1 MNNFKPGYIPLQEW
15 MTATPQLDN
24 LSLYEMTLPGTHNA
38 GCDWQASYA
47 FAVKNWAACQD
58 TSFYSQLYRGSR
70 ALDVRLSY
78 QGSAQGFNRFR
89 FQHNS
94 FLSSRNLED
103 LIRDLKTFL
112 VERPGEFIIL
122 DFHKLDKGDGD
133 FNFAEFSDLMV
144 QHLGERM
151 IPFANRHMTLGQL
164 RQASPLQRILVAG
177 ALPFNSGNGLFH
189 SSIGHKWI
197 NKTTVSTTDLHK
209 YITQVMSEFMSR
221 DRLWSLSATSFSL
234 GGPQRILKDLDIW
247 FDPAQT
253 DWAKKCNII
262 NFDFIKDSNIVPFCH
277 AANIE
282 KAAGKSGLKARA
294 QTV

>member
-1 MNNFKPGYIPLQEW
+1 MSDFKPDYIPLHEW
-15 MTATPQLDN
+15 MTIPQFDN

-47 FAVKNWAACQD
+47 PTVKNWVACQD
-58 TSFYSQLYRGSR
+58 ISFYSQLYRGSR
-70 ALDVRLSY
+70 VLDVRLSY
-78 QGSAQGFNRFR
+78 RGSAQGFNRFR
-89 FQHNS
+89 FQHNGY
-94 FLSSRNLED
+94 LSSRTLED

-133 FNFAEFSDLMV
+133 FNFTEFSDLML

-151 IPFANRHMTLGQL
+151 IPTANRYMTLGQL

-177 ALPFNSGNGLFH
+177 SLPYNSGNRFFH

-197 NKTTVSTTDLHK
+197 NQKVVSTTALHK
-209 YITQVMSEFMSR
+209 YITQVMSEPMSR
-221 DRLWSLSATSFSL
+221 DRLWSLSATSFTV
-234 GGPQRILKDLDIW
+234 GGPQRILEDLDVW
-247 FDPAQT
+247 FDPAKT
-253 DWAKKCNII
+253 NWAKKCNII
-262 NFDFIKDSNIVPFCH
+262 NFDFIKDSKIVLFCH
-277 AANIE
+277 AANVE
-282 KAAGKSGLKARA
+282 KAKEKSLLTARA